1 MAIVCYMANPMNTNE
16 PFDLR
21 LPTPGCYLD
30 PEKAGMD
37 SDAVFQGMTAHL
49 FYTLGKLA
57 TSASRH
63 DLYMAL
69 SYAVKDRLMTRYLAS
84 QEVIRKKPQKTV
96 AYLSA
101 EFLIGPQLS
110 NNLLNLGITQE
121 AEDALK
127 RFGIESLSTILEV
140 EEEPGLGNGGLGRL
154 AACYME
160 SLASLQVP
168 AVGYGIRYEFGI
180 FNQLIRDGWQVEVTD
195 KWLKGGWP
203 WELPQPDESCF
214 VGFGGRTESYRDD
227 KGNYR
232 SRWIPSEHAIGIPHD
247 VPVLG
252 YRVNTC
258 DRLRLWRADATE
270 SFDFYAFN
278 IGDYYGAVEEKVASE
293 TLSKVLYPNDG
304 TDEGRRLRL
313 KQQHFFVSCSLQDM
327 LRSLE
332 KRSIPITEF
341 PNHWTVQL
349 NDTHPAIAVAELM
362 RLLID
367 QYQIGWD
374 KAWNITTS
382 SVAYTNHTLL
392 PEALEKWDLGL
403 FNDLLPRHLEII
415 YEINWRFLQQLRL
428 RYPGDDKILQKLS
441 IIDEEGSK
449 SVRMAHLATIGAHHI
464 NGVATLHSDLI
475 KRQLLP
481 EFAALWPE
489 KFTNVT
495 NGVTPRRWVALSNP
509 SLSNLLEEEVGPNWI
524 TNMELLKKLE
534 EKIDDNNFLQKF
546 EETKLSGKRTL
557 SSFIHSKTGIL
568 VDPSSLFDVQVKRIH
583 QYKRQHL
590 NALQIIAQYL
600 RIKNGSNKYEV
611 PRTIIFGGKAAPGY
625 FMAKLMIR
633 FINGIA
639 DVVNSDPDMDGL
651 LRVVFLPDYNV
662 KLGEIVYPATDLSEQ
677 ISTAGKEASGTG
689 NMKFAMNGALTIGTL
704 DGANVELR
712 DLVKKEN
719 FFLFGKTES
728 EIMDLKNNNYSPKTF
743 IDECPELKE
752 VIRLIEIGHFSNG
765 DKELFKPLLNSLT
778 GHDPFFVMADFED
791 YLNKQDEV
799 SKCWKNKKSWN
810 KMALLN
816 TARSGYF
823 SSDRSIREYCKSIWK
838 VSPMPV
844 EITCDVEEL
853 TN

>member
-1 MAIVCYMANPMNTNE
+1 MNTNE

-30 PEKAGMD
+30 SEKAGMD
-37 SDAVFQGMTAHL
+37 SDALFKGMTSHL
-49 FYTLGKLA
+49 FFTLGKLA
-57 TSASRH
+57 TSASHH

-110 NNLLNLGITQE
+110 NNLLNLGITKE
-121 AEDALK
+121 AEVALK
-127 RFGIESLSTILEV
+127 RFGIDSLSQILEV

-232 SRWIPSEHAIGIPHD
+232 SRWIPYEHAIGVPHD

-332 KRSIPITEF
+332 KRSIAITDF
-341 PNHWTVQL
+341 PKHWTVQL

-367 QYQIGWD
+367 QYQVGWD
-374 KAWNITTS
+374 KAWNITTQ

-392 PEALEKWDLGL
+392 PEALEKWDLHL

-428 RYPGDDKILQKLS
+428 RYPGDDKILRKLS
-441 IIDEEGSK
+441 IIDEDGSK

-481 EFAALWPE
+481 EFAELWPE

-495 NGVTPRRWVALSNP
+495 NGVTPRRWVALANP
-509 SLSNLLEEEVGPNWI
+509 GLAELLDQEIGSDWI
-524 TNMELLKKLE
+524 TNMKLMENLEKKQGDL
-534 EKIDDNNFLQKF
+534 NFLEKF
-546 EETKLSGKRTL
+546 QETKLLGKRKL
-557 SSFIHSKTGIL
+557 SNYIHSKTGIL

-590 NALQIIAQYL
+590 NALQIIAQYI
-600 RIKNGSNKYEV
+600 RIKNGTSCTKA

-712 DLVKKEN
+712 ELVKPEN

-728 EIMDLKNNNYSPKTF
+728 EIMKLKNTGYNPKTF
-743 IDECPELKE
+743 IKNSSELQE
-752 VIRLIEIGHFSNG
+752 VLRLIEIGHFSNG

-778 GHDPFFVMADFED
+778 GLDPFFVMADFDD
-791 YLNKQDEV
+791 YLNTQDIV
-799 SKCWKNKKSWN
+799 SKAWNDKKRWN

-823 SSDRSIREYCKSIWK
+823 SSDRAIKEYCDSIWK
-838 VSPMPV
+838 VVPMPV
-844 EITCDVEEL
+844 DITCDIEEL

>member
-1 MAIVCYMANPMNTNE
+1 MNTNE

-30 PEKAGMD
+30 SEKAGMD
-37 SDAVFQGMTAHL
+37 SDALFKGMTSHL
-49 FYTLGKLA
+49 FFTLGKLA
-57 TSASRH
+57 TSASHH

-110 NNLLNLGITQE
+110 NNLLNLGITKE
-121 AEDALK
+121 AEVALK
-127 RFGIESLSTILEV
+127 RFGIDSLSQILEV

-232 SRWIPSEHAIGIPHD
+232 SRWIPYEHAIGVPHD

-332 KRSIPITEF
+332 KRSIAITDF
-341 PNHWTVQL
+341 PKHWTVQL

-367 QYQIGWD
+367 QYHIGWD
-374 KAWNITTS
+374 KAWNITTQ

-392 PEALEKWDLGL
+392 PEALEKWDLHL

-428 RYPGDDKILQKLS
+428 RYPGDDKILSKLS
-441 IIDEEGSK
+441 IIDEDGSK

-481 EFAALWPE
+481 EFAELWPE

-495 NGVTPRRWVALSNP
+495 NGVTPRRWVALANP
-509 SLSNLLEEEVGPNWI
+509 GLADLLDKEIGSNWI
-524 TNMELLKKLE
+524 TNMKLMENLEKKQGDL
-534 EKIDDNNFLQKF
+534 NFLEKF
-546 EETKLSGKRTL
+546 QDTKLLGKRKL
-557 SSFIHSKTGIL
+557 SNYIHSKTGIL

-590 NALQIIAQYL
+590 NALQIIAQYI
-600 RIKNGSNKYEV
+600 RIKNGTSNTKA

-712 DLVKKEN
+712 ELVKPEN

-728 EIMDLKNNNYSPKTF
+728 EIMKLKNKGYNPQSF
-743 IDECPELKE
+743 IKNSIELKE
-752 VIRLIEIGHFSNG
+752 VLRLIEIGHFSNG

-778 GHDPFFVMADFED
+778 GLDPFFVMADFDD
-791 YLNKQDEV
+791 YLNTQDIV
-799 SKCWKNKKSWN
+799 SKAWNDKKKWN

-823 SSDRSIREYCKSIWK
+823 SSDRAIKEYCDSIWK
-838 VSPMPV
+838 VMPMPV
-844 EITCDVEEL
+844 DITCDIED
-853 TN
+853 

>member
-1 MAIVCYMANPMNTNE
+1 MNTNE

-30 PEKAGMD
+30 SEKAGMD
-37 SDAVFQGMTAHL
+37 SEALFKGMTSHL
-49 FYTLGKLA
+49 FFTLGKLA
-57 TSASRH
+57 TSASHH

-110 NNLLNLGITQE
+110 NNLLNLGITKE
-121 AEDALK
+121 AQVALK
-127 RFGIESLSTILEV
+127 RFGIDSLSQILEV

-232 SRWIPSEHAIGIPHD
+232 SRWIPYEHAIGVPHD

-332 KRSIPITEF
+332 KRSIAITDF
-341 PNHWTVQL
+341 PKHWTVQL

-367 QYQIGWD
+367 QYHIGWD
-374 KAWNITTS
+374 KAWNITTQ

-392 PEALEKWDLGL
+392 PEALEKWDLHL

-428 RYPGDDKILQKLS
+428 RYPGDDKILRKLS
-441 IIDEEGSK
+441 IIDEDGSK

-481 EFAALWPE
+481 EFAELWPE

-495 NGVTPRRWVALSNP
+495 NGVTPRRWVALANP
-509 SLSNLLEEEVGPNWI
+509 GLADLLDKEIGSDWI
-524 TNMELLKKLE
+524 TNMKLME
-534 EKIDDNNFLQKF
+534 NLEKNQNDLNFLEKF
-546 EETKLSGKRTL
+546 QETKLLGKRKL
-557 SSFIHSKTGIL
+557 SNYIHSKTGIL
-568 VDPSSLFDVQVKRIH
+568 VDPASLFDVQVKRIH

-590 NALQIIAQYL
+590 NALQIIAQYI
-600 RIKNGSNKYEV
+600 RIKNGTVSTQA

-712 DLVKKEN
+712 ELVKPEN

-728 EIMDLKNNNYSPKTF
+728 EIMKLKNRGYNPQSF
-743 IDECPELKE
+743 IKNSSELKE
-752 VIRLIEIGHFSNG
+752 VLRLIEIGHFSNG

-778 GHDPFFVMADFED
+778 GLDPFFVMADFDD
-791 YLNKQDEV
+791 YLNTQDIV
-799 SKCWKNKKSWN
+799 SNAWNDKKKWN

-823 SSDRSIREYCKSIWK
+823 SSDRAIREYCDSIWK

-844 EITCDVEEL
+844 DITCDIEEL